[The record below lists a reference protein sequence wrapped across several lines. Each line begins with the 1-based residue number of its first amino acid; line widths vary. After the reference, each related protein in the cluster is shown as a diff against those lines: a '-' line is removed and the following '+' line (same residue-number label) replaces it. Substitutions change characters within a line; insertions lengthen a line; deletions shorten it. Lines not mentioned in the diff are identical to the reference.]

1 MLKEFRRSVI
11 DRWSTVSPK
20 ISFLH
25 SNYRSMKKVLS
36 VIVGILF
43 LHYCD
48 AQVDSTGLD
57 KVFGRNGTVTGNVYR
72 VTFPRRDLK
81 ISVGDFAVEPGLAL
95 TSWVA
100 LHRMGSESMMMG
112 DLCMLDSEEPA
123 VVAKLVEVGLSVT
136 AIHNHLI
143 GEKPAI
149 KFLHFSGSG
158 DAVTLAGKIR
168 QVLAVTG
175 TPLGPQVGT
184 VTATAPDWS
193 PVEAVLGTKGKKSG
207 YLLSYGFPRKEQLK
221 EGGME
226 MPAPMGMATGINLQ
240 MDGGRVATTGDFV
253 LLADEVNKVVKA
265 LETHGITVTAI
276 HNHMLYDEPRLF
288 MMHFWGVG
296 EPGKIAEG
304 LRAALDQTNSKL

>member
-1 MLKEFRRSVI
+1 MAQ
-11 DRWSTVSPK
+11 T
-20 ISFLH
+20 
-25 SNYRSMKKVLS
+25 MKKLS
-36 VIVGILF
+36 FFFLGLIVAGCS
-43 LHYCD
+43 Y

-57 KVFGRNGTVTGNVYR
+57 KLFGRKGTVTGNVYR
-72 VTFPRRDLK
+72 VTFPRTDLK
-81 ISVGDFAVEPGLAL
+81 ITVGDFSVAPGLAL

-123 VVAKLVEVGLSVT
+123 VVAKLAELGLGVT

-158 DAVTLAGKIR
+158 DAVALAGKIK
-168 QVLAVTG
+168 QVFALTA
-175 TPLGPQVGT
+175 TPLGAPM
-184 VTATAPDWS
+184 AAASSAAPDWS
-193 PVEAVLGTKGKKSG
+193 AVEAVLGTKGKKNESV
-207 YLLSYGFPRKEQLK
+207 LSYGFPRNERLM
-221 EGGME
+221 ESGME
-226 MPAPMGMATGINLQ
+226 IPAPMGMATGINLQ
-240 MDGGRVATTGDFV
+240 MDGSRVGTTGDFV

-288 MMHFWGVG
+288 MLHFWGVG

-304 LRAALDQTNSKL
+304 LKAALDETISKN